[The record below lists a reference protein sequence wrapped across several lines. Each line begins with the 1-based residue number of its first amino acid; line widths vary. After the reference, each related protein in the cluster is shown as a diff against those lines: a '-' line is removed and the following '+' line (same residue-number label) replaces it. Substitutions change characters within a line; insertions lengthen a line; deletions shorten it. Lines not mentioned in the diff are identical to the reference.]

1 MNCMRCIILA
11 GGKGSR
17 FSEETANK
25 PKPMIEVAGQPIL
38 FHIMK
43 HYSNFGV
50 KDFTVTLGYQG
61 NVIKEWLRNFEFN
74 LNSFNID
81 FQTKKT
87 TFHGHM
93 ENENWSVLALETGL
107 HSLTATRIK
116 LAIQNTQEEDIFVT
130 YGDGLCDV
138 DLNQL
143 LQFHYS
149 HKKLVTVTAV
159 KPPAR
164 FGHLDLDGDKVL
176 RFTEKSH
183 HHEARINGGFFVFNR
198 KILDYFSTE
207 EEALETGPLTR
218 VTQAGEMRAFLH
230 DGFWQNMDTQR
241 DRDLLETFW
250 KNGKFSF
257 NHM

>member
-1 MNCMRCIILA
+1 MRCIILA

-17 FSEETANK
+17 FSKETENK
-25 PKPMIEVAGQPIL
+25 PKPMIEVAGRPIL

-50 KDFTVTLGYQG
+50 RDFTITLGYQG
-61 NVIKEWLRNFEFN
+61 NVIKDWLRNFEFYQ
-74 LNSFNID
+74 NSFNID
-81 FQTKKT
+81 FQTKNT
-87 TFHGHM
+87 TFHGYQV
-93 ENENWSVLALETGL
+93 NENWSVLALETGL
-107 HSLTATRIK
+107 NSLTGTRIK
-116 LAIQNTQEEDIFVT
+116 LAIQNTDEENIFVT

-198 KILDYFSTE
+198 KILDYFSME
-207 EEALETGPLTR
+207 EESLETGPLTR
-218 VTQAGEMRAFLH
+218 VAQAGEMRAFLH

-257 NHM
+257 NDI